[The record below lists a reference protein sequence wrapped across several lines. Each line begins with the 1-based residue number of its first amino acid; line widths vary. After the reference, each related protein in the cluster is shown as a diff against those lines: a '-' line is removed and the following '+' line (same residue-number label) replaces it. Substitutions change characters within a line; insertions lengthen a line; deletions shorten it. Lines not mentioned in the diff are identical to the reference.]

1 MGILNNKEVYRV
13 SGNPS
18 VGATKTKTLHLAD
31 SRPADLGRRAQK
43 LTPLEND
50 FTVLPAGSLID
61 TPTGPRQ
68 AGKVPVQN
76 VRNIIG
82 ALHLGIYNECGHYN
96 FNYTHDMYCD
106 KNVKYFEL
114 LRPLLQK
121 MAKQYEADYP
131 VNKCI

>member
-1 MGILNNKEVYRV
+1 MHTFRIQHTLNSLQILLKKKPI
-13 SGNPS
+13 S
-18 VGATKTKTLHLAD
+18 
-31 SRPADLGRRAQK
+31 
-43 LTPLEND
+43 ND
-50 FTVLPAGSLID
+50 
-61 TPTGPRQ
+61 
-68 AGKVPVQN
+68 GK
-76 VRNIIG
+76 RNIIG

-131 VNKCI
+131 VNKVLLLGKNNNEAKI